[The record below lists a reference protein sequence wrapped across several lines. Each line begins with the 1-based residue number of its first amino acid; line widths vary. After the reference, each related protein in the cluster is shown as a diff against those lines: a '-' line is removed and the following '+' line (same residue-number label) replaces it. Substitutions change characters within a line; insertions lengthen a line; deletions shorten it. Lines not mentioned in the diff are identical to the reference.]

1 MISNTPTL
9 ISYTFN
15 YYLACIIILILMII
29 SWIIYVIV
37 YEKILKK
44 RWKYFFEM
52 KKEKFFEKRSIN
64 DKINF
69 EMLINIRE
77 QSQKLLPYK
86 YLISNKK

>member
-1 MISNTPTL
+1 
-9 ISYTFN
+9 
-15 YYLACIIILILMII
+15 MII